1 MTYIP
6 GGASAAKQDTGNT
19 SLASLD
25 AKTPALVAGKVP
37 VDIGGESVV
46 IAIPA
51 GASTSAKQDTGNT
64 SLASIDTKT
73 PALVSGKVPV
83 DVGGESI
90 SVSNFPATQPVSAA
104 ALPLPAGASTEA
116 TLALIKA
123 KTDNIDVLLS
133 TRTKP
138 ADTQPVSA
146 AALPLP
152 TGASTSAA
160 QTTAQTSLTSIDG
173 KTPALASGRVPVDP
187 SGVTSPVSAASLPL
201 PTGAS
206 TSAAQTTAQT
216 SLSSIDTKTPA
227 LVSGKVPVDVGGES
241 ISVSNFPAA
250 QAREAGAIYV
260 GGVSLTVFYAK
271 IQTSTSGASTVV
283 AAVSG
288 KKIRVI
294 GFRLSASAA
303 VNVKFQSHVTPTD
316 LTGLAYYAANG
327 GEVVPKN
334 EYGWFETVA
343 GEALDLNL
351 SAAVAVGGSLAYVT
365 V

>member
-1 MTYIP
+1 LPT
-6 GGASAAKQDTGNT
+6 GAATSANQATAQT
-19 SLASLD
+19 SLS
-25 AKTPALVAGKVP
+25 
-37 VDIGGESVV
+37 
-46 IAIPA
+46 
-51 GASTSAKQDTGNT
+51 
-64 SLASIDTKT
+64 SIDTKT

-138 ADTQPVSA
+138 ADTQAISA

-152 TGASTSAA
+152 AGAATSAA
-160 QTTAQTSLTSIDG
+160 QATA
-173 KTPALASGRVPVDP
+173 A
-187 SGVTSPVSAASLPL
+187 
-201 PTGAS
+201 
-206 TSAAQTTAQT
+206 T

-227 LVSGKVPVDVGGES
+227 LVSGKVPID
-241 ISVSNFPAA
+241 VSNFPAYCA
-250 QAREAGAIYV
+250 TEAGSLYMA
-260 GGVSLTVFYAK
+260 GVALTVKFAK
-271 IQTSTSGASTVV
+271 IVASASGATTIV
-283 AAVSG
+283 AAVTS

-294 GFRLSASAA
+294 ELRISASAA
-303 VNVKFQSHVTPTD
+303 VNVKWQSHVTPTD

-327 GEVVPKN
+327 GEVMPKS

-343 GEALDLNL
+343 GEALDINL
-351 SAAVAVGGSLAYVT
+351 SAAVAVGGSLAYVE